1 MSDHIDGPRTIADP
15 SIDLTDLFAF
25 TKPTDPSRLVLI
37 ADVFPF
43 AGETGVFSNAANYSI
58 VVRRVKVS
66 GVGQNAKFD
75 SYGPEIR
82 FTFQF
87 DVLSSAA
94 QGGSAAKQQKGVCIL
109 PSGESVPVIVGNEE
123 GSYSQNRAI
132 RIFAGV
138 RSDPFYISWVLSSMK
153 AIPNY
158 LQDYN
163 VMGLVIELDIN
174 QFLPLSEGT
183 LFGVIAETAP
193 RNRGPETLVVPR
205 YDWVGRPEQT
215 NFIINAIP
223 NTVDLRDLWNQQ
235 TPFENM
241 PSDVAPLFR
250 KRLRDS
256 FEFWDRRDDDIQWSP
271 ELLEAHIN
279 VRMNDFLVFDVSKP
293 ITNQSHLEI
302 EQSTIAGKSY
312 TTGGGRTVDANVI
325 DILVTYLIN
334 RNQGKFYQ
342 GLATQATQIG
352 LTTFP
357 YLAPPNKKMLK
368 ISQTVTLQASPAA
381 VWSVVSQFGN
391 AWNPLI
397 AAIKLLG
404 SGVGQLR
411 DIETIDGKSM
421 VERLDAIDNNKMML
435 NYSLVSGIP
444 AKPYTGS
451 ISISPEKDGC
461 KVTWTVN
468 YRPSGQGELIVHLIV
483 NSLIERG
490 FKALQERFGTPK

>member
-1 MSDHIDGPRTIADP
+1 
-15 SIDLTDLFAF
+15 
-25 TKPTDPSRLVLI
+25 
-37 ADVFPF
+37 
-43 AGETGVFSNAANYSI
+43 
-58 VVRRVKVS
+58 
-66 GVGQNAKFD
+66 
-75 SYGPEIR
+75 
-82 FTFQF
+82 
-87 DVLSSAA
+87 
-94 QGGSAAKQQKGVCIL
+94 
-109 PSGESVPVIVGNEE
+109 
-123 GSYSQNRAI
+123 
-132 RIFAGV
+132 
-138 RSDPFYISWVLSSMK
+138 
-153 AIPNY
+153 
-158 LQDYN
+158 
-163 VMGLVIELDIN
+163 
-174 QFLPLSEGT
+174 
-183 LFGVIAETAP
+183 VIAETAP

-235 TPFENM
+235 TPFEDI
-241 PSDVAPLFR
+241 PSDVSPLFR

-312 TTGGGRTVDANVI
+312 TTGGGRTIDANVI

-368 ISQTVTLQASPAA
+368 IAQAVTLQANPAA
-381 VWSVVSQFGN
+381 VWSVVGQFGN

-397 AAIKLLG
+397 ASIRLVG

-411 DIETIDGKSM
+411 EIETIDGKNM
-421 VERLDAIDNNKMML
+421 VERLDSIDAAKMTL
-435 NYSLVSGIP
+435 NYSLVGGIP

-451 ISISPEKDGC
+451 ISVSPDMNGC
-461 KVTWTVN
+461 KVTWSVN
-468 YRPSGQGELIVHLIV
+468 YRPSGQGELIVHLII

-490 FKALQERFGTPK
+490 FKALQEKFGSPK